1 MFTYRFML
9 LNKMKIRLVIA
20 LLFTL
25 SYASAQ
31 NAPDIVQKAFDERYP
46 GASDVNWEKE
56 IPRGWI
62 AEFVWNSQN
71 MKVNYTLNGI
81 WVSSQTQI
89 PQPEIPEQVYATIN
103 SFYPD
108 WKIVLATKI
117 ESGNGDPLY
126 KAAIQ
131 KEMQLQEIIVKS
143 DGTLMMVGLK

>member
-1 MFTYRFML
+1 
-9 LNKMKIRLVIA
+9 MKKYFLIA
-20 LLFTL
+20 LFFWV
-25 SYASAQ
+25 SMAAAQ
-31 NAPDIVQKAFDERYP
+31 NAPDLVQKAFDERFP

-71 MKVNYTLNGI
+71 MKVNYTLNGV

-89 PQPEIPEQVYATIN
+89 PQTEIPENVYATIN

-117 ESGNGDPLY
+117 ESGTGDPLY

-131 KEMQLQEIIVKS
+131 KEMQLQEIILKS